1 MTCPLKITVVQD
13 AEAIAGERVWLSPL
27 AVSDAEEMTAVLS
40 GAELYAF
47 TGGQPPTLDELRD
60 RYARQ
65 VAGRPAD
72 GSQWRN
78 WIIRRNDDGQP
89 VGYVQATITDAGK
102 RAEVAWVVGLAWQGQ
117 GHARDAAR
125 ALVAWLDA
133 RGVTTVQA
141 HIHPDHAASA
151 AVARSAGLQ
160 PTGQMEDG
168 ERLWSTSRSARSA

>member
-1 MTCPLKITVVQD
+1 MED
-13 AEAIAGERVWLSPL
+13 AGAIAGEHVWLSPL

-40 GAELYAF
+40 GGELYAF

-65 VAGRPAD
+65 VAGWPAD
-72 GSQWRN
+72 GSQEWRN
-78 WIIRRNDDGQP
+78 WIIRRNEDGQA
-89 VGYVQATITDAGK
+89 VGYVQATITDAGN

-141 HIHPDHAASA
+141 HIHPDNAASA

-160 PTGQMEDG
+160 PTGQIEDG
-168 ERLWSTSRSARSA
+168 EQLWSTSRPCRSA

>member
-1 MTCPLKITVVQD
+1 VQD
-13 AEAIAGERVWLSPL
+13 AEAIAGKRVWLSPL

-40 GAELYAF
+40 GGELYAF
-47 TGGQPPTLDELRD
+47 TGGQPPALGELRA

-72 GSQWRN
+72 GSQEWRN
-78 WIIRRNDDGQP
+78 WIIRRNEDGRA

-133 RGVTTVQA
+133 RGVATIQA

-160 PTGQMEDG
+160 PTGHIEDG
-168 ERLWSTSRSARSA
+168 EQLWTTSRSGCSA